1 MGADRRG
8 SAPPAEEAPLR
19 LRPAGRADAPLLYA
33 WRNDP
38 ETRLASHATDPIAW
52 SDHVAWLGASLAS
65 PDRRLR
71 IAEVDGEPV
80 GVVRAA
86 RSSDGWELSWT
97 VAPRARSRGIGRR
110 MLRAFVESLDGPLC
124 ATIRRD
130 NAASAK
136 IAAAAGFVRVGDAE
150 ASGFDRWHRG

>member
-8 SAPPAEEAPLR
+8 SAPPAEAATLR

-38 ETRLASHATDPIAW
+38 DTRLASHATDPIAW
-52 SDHVAWLGASLAS
+52 SDHVAWLDASLAS
-65 PDRRLR
+65 ADRLLR

-80 GVVRAA
+80 GVVRAD
-86 RSSDGWELSWT
+86 RSPGGWELSWT

-110 MLRAFVESLDGPLC
+110 MLCAFVEGLDGRLF
-124 ATIRRD
+124 ASIRRD
-130 NAASAK
+130 NVPSAK
-136 IAAAAGFVRVGDAE
+136 MAAAAGFVRVGDAE
-150 ASGFDRWHRG
+150 ASGFDRWRRG